1 MIMHL
6 IGTPR
11 GARKEPAR
19 SPTFDSGNLIATSM
33 PTSKTAILLIDCPDR
48 KGIVVTIVNFL
59 VQTYDVN
66 ILNADQH
73 QDVELALFFMRVEFS
88 TDAPSFDEPAFRAAF
103 AAIAAEFRM
112 NWRIEFADDV
122 QNVALFVS
130 QYPHCL
136 VDLLHRHRAGEFRC
150 NLALIVSNHEDARPL
165 AEFHGVPFHYLPVT
179 AATKPQVEAAQ
190 LTLLASHKI
199 DLVILARY
207 MQVLSPAFV
216 NAYPRRIINV
226 HHSFLP
232 AFTGARPYH
241 AAFARGVKLIGAT
254 SHYVTATLDEGPI
267 IEQDVARIS
276 QNDQLPSL
284 IQKGRDLE
292 RIVLS
297 RAVQW
302 HLDHRILTYANKTVI
317 FA

>member
-1 MIMHL
+1 
-6 IGTPR
+6 
-11 GARKEPAR
+11 
-19 SPTFDSGNLIATSM
+19 M
-33 PTSKTAILLIDCPDR
+33 PNFKTAILLIDCPDR

-59 VQTYDVN
+59 VDAYDIN

-73 QDVELALFFMRVEFS
+73 QDTEAALFFMRVEFS
-88 TDAPSFDEPAFRAAF
+88 TDAPHFDQPAFRAAF
-103 AAIAAEFRM
+103 TPIAEEFRM
-112 NWRIEFADDV
+112 NWRLEFAAGAGQERGAGEPAE

-130 QYPHCL
+130 QYLHCL
-136 VDLLHRHRAGEFRC
+136 ADLLQRHQAGEFRC
-150 NLALIVSNHEDARPL
+150 NLALVVSNHHDARPL
-165 AEFHGVPFHYLPVT
+165 AEFHGIPFHYMPVT
-179 AATKPQVEAAQ
+179 PATKPTVEAAQ
-190 LTLLASHKI
+190 LALLASHKI

-207 MQVLSPAFV
+207 MQVLSPNFV
-216 NAYPRRIINV
+216 DAYPRRIINV

-254 SHYVTATLDEGPI
+254 SHYVTETLDEGPI

-292 RIVLS
+292 RMVLS

-302 HLDHRILTYANKTVI
+302 HLDHRILSYANKTVI

>member
-1 MIMHL
+1 M
-6 IGTPR
+6 
-11 GARKEPAR
+11 
-19 SPTFDSGNLIATSM
+19 
-33 PTSKTAILLIDCPDR
+33 SKTAILLIDCPDR

-59 VQTYDVN
+59 VQRYDVN

-73 QDVELALFFMRVEFS
+73 QDVEAALFFMRVEFS
-88 TDAPSFDEPAFRAAF
+88 TETPDFDEVSFHAALEP
-103 AAIAAEFRM
+103 ITREFRM
-112 NWRIEFADDV
+112 NWRIEFADAP

-130 QYPHCL
+130 QYLHCL
-136 VDLLHRHRAGEFRC
+136 ADLLHRHQTGEFRC

-165 AEFHGVPFHYLPVT
+165 AEFHGIPFHYLPVT
-179 AATKPQVEAAQ
+179 PDTKPQIEASQ
-190 LTLLASHKI
+190 LSLLAEHRI
-199 DLVILARY
+199 DLIILARY
-207 MQVLSPAFV
+207 MQVLSPQFV
-216 NAYPRRIINV
+216 DTYPRQIINV

-254 SHYVTATLDEGPI
+254 SHYVTETLDEGPI

-292 RIVLS
+292 RMVLS

-302 HLDHRILTYANKTVI
+302 HLDHRILSYANKTVI

>member
-1 MIMHL
+1 
-6 IGTPR
+6 
-11 GARKEPAR
+11 
-19 SPTFDSGNLIATSM
+19 M
-33 PTSKTAILLIDCPDR
+33 PNPNPKTAILLIDCPDR

-59 VQTYDVN
+59 VDRYDIN

-73 QDVELALFFMRVEFS
+73 QDVELGLFFMRVEFS
-88 TDAPSFDEPAFRAAF
+88 TDAPGFDEPSFRAAF
-103 AAIAAEFRM
+103 APIAAEFRM
-112 NWRIEFADDV
+112 NWRIEFADAP

-130 QYPHCL
+130 QYLHCL
-136 VDLLHRHRAGEFRC
+136 ADLLQRHQAGEFRC

-292 RIVLS
+292 RMVLS

-302 HLDHRILTYANKTVI
+302 HLGHRILSYANKTVI

>member
-1 MIMHL
+1 M
-6 IGTPR
+6 
-11 GARKEPAR
+11 
-19 SPTFDSGNLIATSM
+19 
-33 PTSKTAILLIDCPDR
+33 SKTAILLIDCPDR

-59 VQTYDVN
+59 VQRYDVN

-73 QDVELALFFMRVEFS
+73 QDVEAALFFMRVEFS
-88 TDAPSFDEPAFRAAF
+88 TETPDFDEVSFHAAF
-103 AAIAAEFRM
+103 EPITREFRM
-112 NWRIEFADDV
+112 NWRIEFADAP

-130 QYPHCL
+130 QYLHCL
-136 VDLLHRHRAGEFRC
+136 ADLLHRHQTGEFRC

-165 AEFHGVPFHYLPVT
+165 AEFHGIPFHYLPVT
-179 AATKPQVEAAQ
+179 PDTKPQIEASQ
-190 LTLLASHKI
+190 LSLLAEHRI
-199 DLVILARY
+199 DLIILARY
-207 MQVLSPAFV
+207 MQVLSPQFV
-216 NAYPRRIINV
+216 DTYPRQIINV

-254 SHYVTATLDEGPI
+254 SHYVTETLDEGPI

-292 RIVLS
+292 RMVLS

-302 HLDHRILTYANKTVI
+302 HLDHRILSYANKTVI

>member
-1 MIMHL
+1 
-6 IGTPR
+6 
-11 GARKEPAR
+11 
-19 SPTFDSGNLIATSM
+19 M
-33 PTSKTAILLIDCPDR
+33 PTPNPKTAVLLIDCPDR
-48 KGIVVTIVNFL
+48 KGIVVTLVNFL
-59 VQTYDVN
+59 VETYDIN

-73 QDVELALFFMRVEFS
+73 QDVELGLFFMRIEFS
-88 TDAPSFDEPAFRAAF
+88 TDAEYLNQYSFHAAF
-103 AAIAAEFRM
+103 QPTAQKFHM

-136 VDLLHRHRAGEFRC
+136 VDLLYRRRADEFQC
-150 NLALIVSNHEDARPL
+150 NFALIVSNHEDSRSL
-165 AEFHGVPFHYLPVT
+165 AEFHGVPFHHMPVT
-179 AATKPQVEAAQ
+179 PATKSEVEARQ
-190 LTLLASHKI
+190 LALLSEHKI
-199 DLVILARY
+199 DLIILARY
-207 MQVLSPAFV
+207 MQVLSPQFV
-216 NAYPRRIINV
+216 DAYPRRIINV

-267 IEQDVARIS
+267 IEQDVTRIS

-292 RIVLS
+292 RMVLS

-302 HLDHRILTYANKTVI
+302 HLNHRILSYANKTVI